1 MKRNSFVFYASYL
14 EAANTLKTK
23 ERDALYRAILEYGI
37 LGIEPQLKGT
47 PLTCW
52 ILIKP
57 QLDANNRKYENGKR
71 GGRPSKKDSIGFNGS
86 KTTGCFENETI
97 GFSEQEAKMKPNEDD
112 NVNVNENEN
121 VQQRPTAP
129 PAACVPQKGAGGGMA
144 ALDSSLDNGD
154 RDAATDEARRIFFEK
169 MQQRTAWPAAEAA
182 PPDAEK
188 EDG

>member
-1 MKRNSFVFYASYL
+1 MKRKSFIFYASYL
-14 EAANTLKTK
+14 EAANTLKQK

-37 LGIEPQLKGT
+37 LGIEPQLNGA

-71 GGRPSKKDSIGFNGS
+71 GGRPSKKVPVGFDNS
-86 KTTGCFENETI
+86 ETTGYFENETT
-97 GFSEQEAKMKPNEDD
+97 GFAEQETKTKPNGDVNED
-112 NVNVNENEN
+112 ENEN
-121 VQQRPTAP
+121 VRQRPTAP
-129 PAACVPQKGAGGGMA
+129 PAACAPMKGAGGGMA
-144 ALDSSLDNGD
+144 TLGSNLDNGD

-188 EDG
+188 EE

>member
-14 EAANTLKTK
+14 EAANTLKAK
-23 ERDALYRAILEYGI
+23 ERDTLYRAILEYGI
-37 LGIEPQLKGT
+37 LGIEPQLKGA

-71 GGRPSKKDSIGFNGS
+71 GGRPSKKDSVGFNGL
-86 KTTGCFENETI
+86 KTTGYFENETI
-97 GFSEQEAKMKPNEDD
+97 GFSKQETKTKPNEDD

-121 VQQRPTAP
+121 VQPHPTAP
-129 PAACVPQKGAGGGMA
+129 PAACAPLKGAGGGMA
-144 ALDSSLDNGD
+144 ALDSSLDIGD
-154 RDAATDEARRIFFEK
+154 RDAATDEARRLFFEK

-182 PPDAEK
+182 QPDAEK
-188 EDG
+188 EE